1 MRGAGG
7 EGTAWK
13 SLWGLVGLGHR
24 GWHSH
29 RRPHGEVR
37 RDSHWSQ
44 TAGQAPGQPGHPRP
58 KGANSS
64 RSAGAPGRGPGPV
77 GHATPFLCHSP
88 RTQQRPAL
96 TRFSTQPVQPLWP
109 HFLFLGPLPQ
119 PSVPPRCAALCLPG
133 RPGWQGP
140 HGAQACTLEVRYLGS
155 HPPQDAGRGQ
165 DGPSQRR
172 ELRSKV
178 RVTSP
183 SSHKACWPASSF
195 PPFPPWT
202 GLGCGQLPMLT
213 SATTSQVR
221 AGEEPWRPLAH
232 HPDGAQRPAPAAE
245 TTLPT
250 HPRTPPLGSPGRSQQ
265 PPSLGRGVPACTQR
279 VRSAGRLSPERL
291 ACLQGLGAQRQHPQ
305 N

>member
-7 EGTAWK
+7 AGTAWK

-37 RDSHWSQ
+37 RDSHRSQ

-58 KGANSS
+58 KEADSS

-119 PSVPPRCAALCLPG
+119 PSVPPCCACRVGLDGRDPTAHGRVLSRCAT
-133 RPGWQGP
+133 W
-140 HGAQACTLEVRYLGS
+140 
-155 HPPQDAGRGQ
+155 D
-165 DGPSQRR
+165 
-172 ELRSKV
+172 
-178 RVTSP
+178 
-183 SSHKACWPASSF
+183 
-195 PPFPPWT
+195 
-202 GLGCGQLPMLT
+202 
-213 SATTSQVR
+213 
-221 AGEEPWRPLAH
+221 
-232 HPDGAQRPAPAAE
+232 
-245 TTLPT
+245 PT
-250 HPRTPPLGSPGRSQQ
+250 HPKTQAGVRTDHLRDG
-265 PPSLGRGVPACTQR
+265 
-279 VRSAGRLSPERL
+279 
-291 ACLQGLGAQRQHPQ
+291 